1 MKKVLIS
8 LLVTVGATSV
18 AIAEGN
24 PEAGKALTAVCGACH
39 GADGNS
45 LAPTFPKLAGQ
56 NESYLLKQMTD
67 IKSGARPIAQMT
79 GLLDGMSEQNLA
91 DISAYFANQNVV
103 VGQADPALVEAGK
116 SIYRDGNPA
125 TGVPACMACHGPA
138 GKGLNSAGFPQL
150 SGQHAS
156 YTASQLKMFQFGDRN
171 NDAAKIMQNIAF
183 KMNEREIQAVSS
195 YIQGLY

>member
-1 MKKVLIS
+1 MKKVLIG

-24 PEAGKALTAVCGACH
+24 PDAGKPLTAVCSACH

-45 LAPTFPKLAGQ
+45 LAPTWPKLAGQ
-56 NESYLLKQMTD
+56 NESYLLKQMND
-67 IKSGARPIAQMT
+67 IKSGARPVAQMA
-79 GLLDGMSEQNLA
+79 GLLDGLSDQNMA
-91 DISAYFANQNVV
+91 DIAAYFASQSVV
-103 VGQADPALVEAGK
+103 VGQADADLVAAGE
-116 SIYRDGNPA
+116 SLYRDGNPA
-125 TGVPACMACHGPA
+125 TGVPACMSCHGPA
-138 GKGLNSAGFPQL
+138 GKGLNSARFPQL
-150 SGQHAS
+150 SGQHAD
-156 YTASQLKMFQFGDRN
+156 YTASQLKLFQSGERN

>member
-116 SIYRDGNPA
+116 NIYRDGNPA

>member
-67 IKSGARPIAQMT
+67 IKSGVRPVAQMT

-91 DISAYFANQNVV
+91 DISAYFASQSVV

-116 SIYRDGNPA
+116 NIYRDGNPE

>member
-1 MKKVLIS
+1 MKKVLIG

-24 PEAGKALTAVCGACH
+24 PEAGKPFTAVCSACH

-67 IKSGARPIAQMT
+67 IKSGARPVAQMT
-79 GLLDGMSEQNLA
+79 GLLDGLSEQNLA
-91 DISAYFANQNVV
+91 DVAAYFASQNVV
-103 VGQADPALVEAGK
+103 VGQADAELVEAGK
-116 SIYRDGNPA
+116 NLYRDGNPA

-156 YTASQLKMFQFGDRN
+156 YTASQLKLFQSGERK

>member
-1 MKKVLIS
+1 MKKVLIG

-24 PEAGKALTAVCGACH
+24 PEAGKPLTAVCSACH

-45 LAPTFPKLAGQ
+45 LAPTWPKLAGQ
-56 NESYLLKQMTD
+56 NESYLLKQMSD
-67 IKSGARPIAQMT
+67 IKSGARNVAQMT
-79 GLLDGMSEQNLA
+79 GLLNGLSDQNLA
-91 DISAYFANQNVV
+91 DIAAYFASQNVV
-103 VGQADPALVEAGK
+103 VGQADAALVKAGK
-116 SIYRDGNPA
+116 NLYRDGNPA

-138 GKGLNSAGFPQL
+138 GKGLNSASFPQL
-150 SGQHAS
+150 SGQHAD
-156 YTASQLKMFQFGDRN
+156 YTAAQLKLFQSGERN

-183 KMNEREIQAVSS
+183 KMNEREIKAVSS